1 MDAVTLDPL
10 PRSDKRYRIVGW
22 DSEFCP
28 FHGGRDGFI
37 AGAFSMRPCR
47 DPNDHDGDEDLGEP
61 TVKTYTDGE
70 AFVDDLVQERTR
82 KYSRLYA
89 HNIEVDIARALEPF
103 LPQHYELRV
112 LSVGYRVLAAQVHD
126 GHDHRWQFRDSS
138 QISYYASLEE
148 IGELLDHP
156 KLDPPVDLG
165 GCLCDLTDDEI
176 EDMAHYCGRDA
187 DVTRAWVEE
196 LQNVLLD
203 EFGVPLERTAAGT
216 SMGAWRRNYQ
226 EESYQLL
233 PPWHRDFIREAYRG
247 GRTELFFKGLVE
259 EVHGYDIN
267 SLYPHCYGTY
277 PMPDPN
283 TCRGRVVDLDVD
295 ELLDRL
301 ESGEGFARCT
311 VRAPPDLEVPY
322 LRYWDEERD
331 KLTFP
336 VGTFTDTWTY
346 LELREALDRGYEV
359 LEVDRLTHHDS
370 TVHPFKEYA
379 EDLYRLKQ
387 QYGREEDET
396 RYRVVKLLMNS
407 FYGRFGIDTTDSDA
421 GYYVFPR
428 DVDDLRKHLHE
439 APVWTSDMIDAYEEG
454 DLNYYYDPFDN
465 TVPVY
470 AHPEWAAYVTA
481 ASRHELYTWFEEV
494 DLEVPPI
501 LYTDTDSLYT
511 TKPLPDELLGDEL
524 GGMAHEFTGP
534 AHFIR
539 EKGYALFTPEG
550 ELEHVKASGLNL
562 RYLGDTEGEQ
572 LHNAYR
578 ALRGDEPA
586 ESATW
591 AGITGAGRW
600 GTVTPLV
607 KHLGES
613 WIPKRSYDDTGRSEP
628 FTIEDDPQ

>member
-1 MDAVTLDPL
+1 MTLDPL

-28 FHGGRDGFI
+28 YHGGPEGFI
-37 AGAFSMRPCR
+37 AGAFSMRPAR
-47 DPNDHDGDEDLGEP
+47 DPKKVDRDEDLGEP
-61 TVKTYTDGE
+61 TVHTFTDGPSFIDE
-70 AFVDDLVQERTR
+70 LVQERTR

-89 HNIEVDIARALEPF
+89 HNVEVDIARALEPF
-103 LPQHYELRV
+103 LPQHYDLRV

-126 GHDHRWQFRDSS
+126 GHEHRWQFRDSS

-156 KLDPPVDLG
+156 KLEPPVELG
-165 GCLCDLTDDEI
+165 ECLCDLTEDQI
-176 EDMAHYCGRDA
+176 EDMARYCGRDA
-187 DVTRAWVEE
+187 DLTREWVEE

-203 EFGVPLERTAAGT
+203 TFGVPLERTAAGT

-226 EESYQLL
+226 EDSYNVL
-233 PPWHRDFIREAYRG
+233 PPWHREFIREAYRG
-247 GRTELFFKGLVE
+247 GRTELFYKGFVE
-259 EVHGYDIN
+259 ECHGYDVN
-267 SLYPHCYGTY
+267 SLYPHAYGTY

-283 TCRGRVVDLDVD
+283 ACRGRVVDLTVD
-295 ELLDRL
+295 ELLDKL
-301 ESGEGFARCT
+301 EHGEGFARCT
-311 VRAPPDLEVPY
+311 VRAPEDLEVPY
-322 LRYWDEERD
+322 LCYWDEDRG

-336 VGTFTDTWTY
+336 RGTFSDTWTY

-370 TVHPFKEYA
+370 TVHPFREYA
-379 EDLYRLKQ
+379 NDLYELKQ
-387 QYGREEDET
+387 EYGEADDEV
-396 RYRVVKLLMNS
+396 RYRVVKLLLNS

-421 GYYVFPR
+421 GYYVFPSN
-428 DVDDLRKHLHE
+428 VDELREHLHE
-439 APVWTSDMIDAYEEG
+439 SPVWTSDMIDAYEDGE
-454 DLNYYYDPFDN
+454 LNYYYDPFDS

-470 AHPEWAAYVTA
+470 CHPEWAAYVTA
-481 ASRHELYTWFEEV
+481 ASRHELFTWFEEV
-494 DLEVPPI
+494 SPTLSSPPI

-511 TKPLPDELLGDEL
+511 TEPLPEELLGDEL

-539 EKGYALFTPEG
+539 EKGYALFHRDG
-550 ELEHVKASGLNL
+550 ELKKVKASGLNL
-562 RYLGDTEGEQ
+562 RYLGDTEEEQ
-572 LHNAYR
+572 LYNAYR

-600 GTVTPLV
+600 GTVTPQV
-607 KHLGES
+607 KRLGEA
-613 WIPKRSYDDTGRSEP
+613 WTPKRTYAEDGTSEP
-628 FTIEDDPQ
+628 FTLEDPDP